1 MFFQKEKRIAALEAE
16 NLALTARQQTLD
28 AELVE
33 LRQQLAEQQALAQA
47 KDSECETLKAVL
59 RNLALFSGTLSGSQQ
74 SLAAMATRLREEK
87 ARALEAAH
95 VSMTSGQASTEIASS
110 LHVLAENSATTAKE
124 VDGLAQQAGEIGA
137 IVQLI
142 HEIADQTNLL
152 ALNAA
157 IEAARAGEQGRGFAV
172 VADEVRKLAE
182 RTGNSTQEI
191 AGMIQRIQDVSKA
204 TTADVA
210 ASSQVVAEGA
220 RTALHAGEIA
230 ASVES
235 SAARAGRAMQQIDDA
250 LAESSQA
257 TRDIAAQME
266 MVAQSAERDTETAR
280 RSADEAV
287 QVGVLANKLK
297 ALAAQFHA

>member
-110 LHVLAENSATTAKE
+110 LHVLAQNSVTTAKE
-124 VDGLAQQAGEIGA
+124 VDGLAQQAGEISA

-157 IEAARAGEQGRGFAV
+157 IEAARAGETGRGFAV

-182 RTGNSTQEI
+182 RTSKSTGEIGQMI
-191 AGMIQRIQDVSKA
+191 AGIQ
-204 TTADVA
+204 
-210 ASSQVVAEGA
+210 AE
-220 RTALHAGEIA
+220 T
-230 ASVES
+230 ASVNASMNSGLNEVNEGVDLAS
-235 SAARAGRAMQQIDDA
+235 EAGAAIERMQAGAVRVVDVIHT
-250 LAESSQA
+250 LSE
-257 TRDIAAQME
+257 T
-266 MVAQSAERDTETAR
+266 VA
-280 RSADEAV
+280 
-287 QVGVLANKLK
+287 
-297 ALAAQFHA
+297 